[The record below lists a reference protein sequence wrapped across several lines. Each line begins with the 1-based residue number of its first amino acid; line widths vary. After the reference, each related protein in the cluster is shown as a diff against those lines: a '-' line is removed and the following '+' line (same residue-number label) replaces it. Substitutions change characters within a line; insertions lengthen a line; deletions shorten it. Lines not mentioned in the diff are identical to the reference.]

1 MNRILII
8 MHNYAGI
15 SDLIKKN
22 LEYLN
27 YNNVDFLLYSDEKF
41 RYKNWRE
48 QLNNIY
54 RKTVLGDKKYKEI
67 LRKAFIENTL
77 REKAKRLPEYETI
90 LVMTTDF
97 FSEEFLSIIRTKTKK
112 LVGNHWDGLSRT
124 PDVYPKLKF
133 FDKFFVFDKND
144 VDEKKNIFF
153 LTNFFFNFE
162 EEKTQPIIKNDV
174 FYIGT
179 YVEQRF
185 KTLKEFSAI
194 LSLKKISQK
203 ILLFSWDKRE
213 PEGEI
218 NFTNQFLTYDE
229 NMSWVK
235 SSKALLDLKLK
246 EHNGLSFRFFEALKY
261 EKKLITDN
269 PDVKNYDF
277 YRQENIFIIG
287 EDSEGNLNNFIE
299 NPYQEIPAEI
309 KNKYSFESW
318 FKTLIS

>member
-1 MNRILII
+1 

-15 SDLIKKN
+15 ADLIKKN

-27 YNNVDFLLYSDEKF
+27 DDNVDFLLYSDEKF

-54 RKTVLGDKKYKEI
+54 RKTILGDKKYKEI
-67 LRKAFIENTL
+67 LRKAFIESTL
-77 REKAKRLPEYETI
+77 IEKAKRLPEYETI
-90 LVMTTDF
+90 LVMTADF

-112 LVGNHWDGLSRT
+112 LVGNHWDGLNRT
-124 PDVYPKLKF
+124 PNVYSKLKF

-153 LTNFFFNFE
+153 LTNFFFDFE
-162 EEKTQPIIKNDV
+162 EKKTQPPIDNDV

-179 YVEQRF
+179 YVEERF
-185 KTLKEFSAI
+185 RALKDISTIFSREN
-194 LSLKKISQK
+194 ISQK

-213 PEGEI
+213 TEGEI
-218 NFTNQFLTYDE
+218 TFTNHFLTYDE
-229 NMSWVK
+229 NIEQVK
-235 SSKALLDLKLK
+235 KSKALLDLKLK

-261 EKKLITDN
+261 NKKLITDN
-269 PDVKNYDF
+269 PDVKTYDF
-277 YRQENIFIIG
+277 YRKENIFIIG
-287 EDSEGNLNNFIE
+287 EDPETELKNFVE
-299 NPYQEIPAEI
+299 NPYQETSSEI
-309 KNKYSFESW
+309 KNKYSFENW

>member
-15 SDLIKKN
+15 SDLIEKN

-90 LVMTTDF
+90 LVMTADF

-179 YVEQRF
+179 YVEERF
-185 KTLKEFSAI
+185 KSLKEFSAI

-269 PDVKNYDF
+269 PDAKNYDF
-277 YRQENIFIIG
+277 YRQGNIFIIG
-287 EDSEGNLNNFIE
+287 EDSEENLNNFIE

>member
-1 MNRILII
+1 MKKTLII
-8 MHNYAGI
+8 MHNYAGMA
-15 SDLIKKN
+15 DLIKKN
-22 LEYLN
+22 LDFLN

-48 QLNNIY
+48 QLNNVY

-77 REKAKRLPEYETI
+77 FEKAKRLPEYETI

-112 LVGNHWDGLSRT
+112 LIGNHWDGLNRT
-124 PDVYPKLKF
+124 PNVYSKLKF

-153 LTNFFFNFE
+153 LTNFFFDFDEN
-162 EEKTQPIIKNDV
+162 KTQSTISNDV

-179 YVEQRF
+179 YVEERF
-185 KTLKEFSAI
+185 EALKNISNVFNEQ
-194 LSLKKISQK
+194 KISQK
-203 ILLFSWDKRE
+203 ILLFSWDKKE
-213 PEGEI
+213 AEGEI
-218 NFTNQFLTYDE
+218 TFTNHFLTYDE
-229 NMSWVK
+229 NMEQVK
-235 SSKALLDLKLK
+235 KSKALLDLKLK

-261 EKKLITDN
+261 NKKLITDN

-277 YRQENIFIIG
+277 YRKENIFIIG
-287 EDSEGNLNNFIE
+287 EDSETELKGFVE
-299 NPYQEIPAEI
+299 NPYLEIPSEI
-309 KNKYSFESW
+309 KNKYRFENW
-318 FKTLIS
+318 FTTLTS

>member
-1 MNRILII
+1 MKRILII

-15 SDLIKKN
+15 ADLIKKN
-22 LEYLN
+22 LQYLN
-27 YNNVDFLLYSDEKF
+27 NNHVDFLLYSDEKF

-54 RKTVLGDKKYKEI
+54 RKTVLGDKKHKEI

-77 REKAKRLPEYETI
+77 IEKAKRLPEYEAI

-112 LVGNHWDGLSRT
+112 LIGNHWDGLNRT
-124 PDVYPKLKF
+124 PNVYSKLKF

-162 EEKTQPIIKNDV
+162 ENKTPSKINNDV

-179 YVEQRF
+179 YVEERF
-185 KTLKEFSAI
+185 QALKEISTLFSREN
-194 LSLKKISQK
+194 ISQK
-203 ILLFSWDKRE
+203 ILLFNWDKRE
-213 PEGEI
+213 AEDEI
-218 NFTNQFLTYDE
+218 TFISHFLTYDE
-229 NMSWVK
+229 NMEHVK
-235 SSKALLDLKLK
+235 KSKALLDLKLK

-261 EKKLITDN
+261 NKKLITDN
-269 PDVKNYDF
+269 PDVKTYDF
-277 YRQENIFIIG
+277 YKKENIFIIG
-287 EDSEGNLNNFIE
+287 EDSETELKNFLE
-299 NPYQEIPAEI
+299 NPYQAIQSEI
-309 KNKYSFESW
+309 KNKYNFENW
-318 FKTLIS
+318 FKILTS